1 MSAETADGRVDP
13 LEIFHEEQRRT
24 PSPRALPRVTR
35 SALRLV
41 WQASRSGF
49 LSAAFFQILGAVM
62 ATALV
67 LASKLGVDALL
78 AAQRGTA
85 STATLVPVIL
95 LIAVVTAVS
104 AASAAMQSQQ
114 QRLLGE
120 HVSCAAWDRMLDV
133 TGRVNLEFFESPR
146 FFEQLKRVEFNSI
159 ARPVT
164 VTTAVFGLLGGLLG
178 AVGLFVALLTIE
190 PLLVP
195 LLLVAGVPALL
206 LTRWAAKTEFDFA
219 VRYTPTMRVRD
230 YLRTVLTG
238 RDAAKEVRAFGAE
251 RALRERHDVAS
262 QRLLQGVRGQVRRR
276 QRYAVAVTGCSA
288 IVLAATLALV
298 VYFIATRRLT
308 IAGAGA
314 AVVAVRLLSSRLDQL
329 VSSIGTLFESSVF
342 LEDLERFLSLSVKAD
357 SPGTGTPA
365 PHRHEIA
372 LGGVS
377 YTYPGSDR
385 PAVNEVDLRIGAG
398 EVVALVGEN
407 GSGKTTLAKLIAGL
421 YAPTEGSIRWDG
433 VDTREFEPADVRRSV
448 AVIFQD
454 FVRYQLSALENIGLG
469 EPDEVD
475 DEPAARSAAVQAGA
489 ASFLDTLPRGYQTIL
504 SREYADGRDL
514 SVGQWQRVALARAFR
529 RDAPLVVLDE
539 PTAALDPRAEHALFA
554 DVRQLLHGRSALLI
568 SHRFSSVRS
577 ADRIYVMESGRI
589 VESGCHNDLMASEG
603 LYSELFQLQARAYL

>member
-1 MSAETADGRVDP
+1 MPAESADDRVDP
-13 LEIFHEEQRRT
+13 LEIFREERRRR
-24 PSPRALPRVTR
+24 PSPRALPRVTL

-41 WQASRSGF
+41 WMASRSGF
-49 LSAAFFQILGAVM
+49 FTAAFFQILGAVM
-62 ATALV
+62 ATTLV
-67 LASKLGVDALL
+67 FASKLAVDALL
-78 AAQRGTA
+78 AAQTGTA
-85 STATLVPVIL
+85 STTTLIPIIV

-104 AASAAMQSQQ
+104 AASTALQAQQ

-120 HVSCAAWDRMLDV
+120 HVSCAAWNRMLDV
-133 TGRVNLEFFESPR
+133 TGRVSLEFFESPR
-146 FFEQLKRVEFNSI
+146 FFEQLKRVEINSI

-164 VTTAVFGLLGGLLG
+164 VTTAIFGLLGGLLG
-178 AVGLFVALLTIE
+178 AAGLFIALLTIQ

-206 LTRWAAKTEFDFA
+206 LTRRAAKTEFDFA
-219 VRYTPTMRVRD
+219 VRYTPTARVRD
-230 YLRTVLTG
+230 YLRTVLSG
-238 RDAAKEVRAFGAE
+238 REAAKEVRAFGAE
-251 RALRERHDVAS
+251 RALRARHDVAS
-262 QRLLQGVRGQVRRR
+262 RRLLQGVRGQVRRR
-276 QRYAVAVTGCSA
+276 QRYAAAVVVCSA
-288 IVLAATLALV
+288 VVLAATLGLLL
-298 VYFIATRRLT
+298 YFVATQRVS

-329 VSSIGTLFESSVF
+329 VGSIGTLFESAVF
-342 LEDLERFLSLSVKAD
+342 LEDLERFLALSEEGD
-357 SPGTGTPA
+357 LPDTGTPA
-365 PHRHEIA
+365 PHRREIV
-372 LGGVS
+372 LSGVS

-385 PAVNEVDLRIGAG
+385 PAVDQVDLRIGAG

-407 GSGKTTLAKLIAGL
+407 GSGKTTLAKLIAAL

-433 VDTREFEPADVRRSV
+433 LDTRELEPADVRRSV

-469 EPDEVD
+469 EPDEVE
-475 DEPAARSAAVQAGA
+475 DEAAARSAAAQAGA
-489 ASFLDTLPRGYQTIL
+489 AGFLDALPLGYRTVL

-529 RDAPLVVLDE
+529 RDAPLVILDE

-554 DVRQLLHGRSALLI
+554 DVRRLLHGRSALLI
-568 SHRFSSVRS
+568 SHRFSSVRT

-589 VESGCHNDLMASEG
+589 VESGGHNDLMASEG

>member
-1 MSAETADGRVDP
+1 MPATDGRVDP
-13 LEIFHEEQRRT
+13 LELFQEERGRKR
-24 PSPRALPRVTR
+24 SARALPRVTH

-49 LSAAFFQILGAVM
+49 LSAAFFQLLGALM

-78 AAQRGTA
+78 AAQRGV
-85 STATLVPVIL
+85 ATMTTLAPVIV
-95 LIAVVTAVS
+95 LIAVVTAAS
-104 AASAAMQSQQ
+104 AASSVMQAQQ

-120 HVSCAAWDRMLDV
+120 CVSAAAWDRMLDV
-133 TGRVNLEFFESPR
+133 TGRVNLDFFESPR
-146 FFEQLKRVEFNSI
+146 FFEQLKRVEFNAI

-164 VTTAVFGLLGGLLG
+164 VTTAIFGLLGGLLSVT
-178 AVGLFVALLTIE
+178 ALFGALLTIE

-195 LLLVAGVPALL
+195 LLLVTGVPAVL
-206 LTRWAAKTEFDFA
+206 LTRRAAKTEFDFA
-219 VRYTPTMRVRD
+219 VRYTPVVRIRD
-230 YLRTVLTG
+230 YLRIVLGG
-238 RDAAKEVRAFGAE
+238 REAAKEVRAFGAE
-251 RALRERHDVAS
+251 RALRTRHDIAS
-262 QRLLQGVRGQVRRR
+262 GQLLKGVHSQVRRR
-276 QRYAVAVTGCSA
+276 QRYAIAVVLCSA
-288 IVLAATLALV
+288 LVLAATLGLLL
-298 VYFIATRRLT
+298 YFVATRRVT

-314 AVVAVRLLSSRLDQL
+314 AVVAVRLLSSRLDQM
-329 VSSIGTLFESSVF
+329 VGSIGTLFESSVF
-342 LEDLERFLSLSVKAD
+342 LEDLERFLALSVKAD

-365 PHRHEIA
+365 PHRQEIV
-372 LGGVS
+372 LSGVS

-385 PAVNEVDLRIGAG
+385 PAVDQVDLRIGAG
-398 EVVALVGEN
+398 EVIALVGEN
-407 GSGKTTLAKLIAGL
+407 GSGKTTLAKLIAAL
-421 YAPTEGSIRWDG
+421 YSPTGGSIRWDG
-433 VDTREFEPADVRRSV
+433 VDTRELEPADVRRSV

-469 EPDEVD
+469 EPDDVD
-475 DEPAARSAAVQAGA
+475 DEPGARRAAEQAGA
-489 ASFLDTLPRGYQTIL
+489 AGFLDALPQGYHTIL

-529 RDAPLVVLDE
+529 RDAPLVILDE

-589 VESGCHNDLMASEG
+589 IESGCHNDLMGSNG

>member
-1 MSAETADGRVDP
+1 MSIHADGRVDP
-13 LEIFHEEQRRT
+13 LEIFHEERRRK
-24 PSPRALPRVTR
+24 PSAWALPRVTR

-49 LSAAFFQILGAVM
+49 LSAAFFQILGALM

-67 LASKLGVDALL
+67 LASKFAVDALL
-78 AAQRGTA
+78 AAERGAA
-85 STATLVPVIL
+85 STTTLVPVIV

-104 AASAAMQSQQ
+104 AASATLQAQQ

-164 VTTAVFGLLGGLLG
+164 VTTAVFGLLGGLVG
-178 AVGLFVALLTIE
+178 AVGLLIALLTIE

-195 LLLVAGVPALL
+195 LLLVAGVPAVLL
-206 LTRWAAKTEFDFA
+206 SRRAAKTEFNFA
-219 VRYTPTMRVRD
+219 VQHTPTARVRE

-238 RDAAKEVRAFGAE
+238 REAAKEVRAFGAE
-251 RALRERHDVAS
+251 QAVRSRHDVAS
-262 QRLLQGVRGQVRRR
+262 RRLLQGVRGQVRRR
-276 QRYAVAVTGCSA
+276 QRYAIAIVACSA
-288 IVLAATLALV
+288 VVLAATLALV
-298 VYFIATRRLT
+298 VYFVASRRVT
-308 IAGAGA
+308 IAEAGA
-314 AVVAVRLLSSRLDQL
+314 AIVAVRLLSSRLDQL
-329 VSSIGTLFESSVF
+329 VASIGTLFESSVF
-342 LEDLERFLSLSVKAD
+342 LEDLERFLALSVETD
-357 SPGTGTPA
+357 SLGTGIPA
-365 PHRHEIA
+365 PHRHEIE
-372 LGGVS
+372 LSKVS

-385 PAVNEVDLRIGAG
+385 PAIDEVDLRIGAG

-407 GSGKTTLAKLIAGL
+407 GSGKTTLAKLIAAL
-421 YAPTEGSIRWDG
+421 YTPTEGCIRWDG
-433 VDTREFEPADVRRSV
+433 VDTRELEPADVRRSV

-469 EPDEVD
+469 EPNEVEDEM
-475 DEPAARSAAVQAGA
+475 AARLAAVQAGA
-489 ASFLDTLPRGYQTIL
+489 ADFLDALPLGFQTVL

-514 SVGQWQRVALARAFR
+514 SVGQWQRLALARAFR

-554 DVRQLLHGRSALLI
+554 DVRRLLQGRSALLI
-568 SHRFSSVRS
+568 SHRFSSVRA

-589 VESGCHNDLMASEG
+589 VETGCHDDLMASEG